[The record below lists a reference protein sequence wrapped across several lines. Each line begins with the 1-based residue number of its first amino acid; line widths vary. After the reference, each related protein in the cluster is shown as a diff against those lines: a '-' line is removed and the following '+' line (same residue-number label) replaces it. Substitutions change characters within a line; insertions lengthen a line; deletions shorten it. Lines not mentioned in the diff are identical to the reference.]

1 MYKRQPHENTKPKK
15 NWGYLVNL
23 FESGYN
29 TINGKEIIAKIKLLK
44 GSKNRIKHE
53 NINITV
59 NPINASFIDTSP
71 LAIGLFFVLSTLAS
85 ISLSHKSFT
94 TQPAPLIKIAPI
106 VNRRINFKECIIE
119 ID

>member
-1 MYKRQPHENTKPKK
+1 MKYFI
-15 NWGYLVNL
+15 L
-23 FESGYN
+23 
-29 TINGKEIIAKIKLLK
+29 IITFILTSNVYAK
-44 GSKNRIKHE
+44 

-85 ISLSHKSFT
+85 ISLSHKSLT
-94 TQPAPLIKIAPI
+94 TQPALLIKIAPI